1 MRCSGSEDKV
11 RYCFE
16 LKTGA
21 EVRCLLPV
29 GQKGLSELGS
39 GAGEVQG
46 EEHWLQIGRLS
57 LIVLLELEIRLRVHT
72 CTTTWL
78 VV

>member
-16 LKTGA
+16 LKTGF
-21 EVRCLLPV
+21 EVRCLLPA

-39 GAGEVQG
+39 GAGEV
-46 EEHWLQIGRLS
+46 
-57 LIVLLELEIRLRVHT
+57 HT
-72 CTTTWL
+72 GGGALAPNWETITDCAA
-78 VV
+78 